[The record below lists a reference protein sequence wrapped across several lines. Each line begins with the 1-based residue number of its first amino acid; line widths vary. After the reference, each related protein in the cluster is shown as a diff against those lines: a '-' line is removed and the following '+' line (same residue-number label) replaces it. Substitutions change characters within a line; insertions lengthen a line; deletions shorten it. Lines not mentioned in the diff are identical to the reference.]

1 MQMNDKRCVQCGIL
15 KQPKAFR
22 PYTHSKGKPAQQVA
36 RYRICREC
44 EALNA
49 KYRRAQE
56 RGDWD
61 EFERL
66 NDLFKALEELGFRT
80 PRSAKSPSDTA
91 TMDAI
96 ARIKA
101 HHGVSVDTRVSR
113 DPEPKPEPKEKEI
126 VELFTFGDDEPYMAI
141 EVEKPEPVLK
151 AHYIEEVPELRV
163 PSELQH
169 WLDVDPAEWDAADLS
184 PEYLQET
191 VYESL
196 KAKYRPQTGVNR
208 DTYIPIYD
216 NTYRA
221 VLNEILRKFDDY
233 EEEMSQRD
241 YIEEVVE
248 YDTRENNADED
259 QQD

>member
-1 MQMNDKRCVQCGIL
+1 MNDKRCVQCGIL

-22 PYTHSKGKPAQQVA
+22 PYSHSKGKPAQQVA

-96 ARIKA
+96 TRIKA

-113 DPEPKPEPKEKEI
+113 DPEPKPKEVVK
-126 VELFTFGDDEPYMAI
+126 LFTFGDDEPYMAI
-141 EVEKPEPVLK
+141 EVETPEPVLK
-151 AHYIEEVPELRV
+151 AHYVEEVPELRV

-169 WLDVDPAEWDAADLS
+169 WLDVDPAEWGAADLS

-216 NTYRA
+216 NTYRT

-241 YIEEVVE
+241 YHEEVIE
-248 YDTRENNADED
+248 YVADEN